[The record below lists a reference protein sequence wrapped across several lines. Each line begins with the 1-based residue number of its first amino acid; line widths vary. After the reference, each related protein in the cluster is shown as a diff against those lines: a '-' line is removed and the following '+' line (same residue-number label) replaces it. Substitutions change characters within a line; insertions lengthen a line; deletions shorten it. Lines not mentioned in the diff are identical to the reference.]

1 MAERI
6 GIFGGSFNPV
16 HTGHLVMAQDA
27 LDQFGLKRVIW
38 IPAAQ
43 PPHKPSQV
51 LAPAADRLEMLRLA
65 VQGDPRFE
73 VSNDELARGGVSYT
87 VDTVRRFQARW
98 PAAELHLIIGG
109 DTLRELHTWK
119 DIAILL
125 TLCRIVTVARPGFAA
140 DRVDPAQLRLPSPW
154 PQTLLGQVVTG
165 HLIEISASD
174 IRQRIQ
180 RSQSIRYLVPEGVER
195 YIRERRLFLS

>member
-27 LDQFGLKRVIW
+27 ADHYGLHKVIW
-38 IPAAQ
+38 VPAAQ
-43 PPHKPSQV
+43 PPHKPS

-65 VQGDPRFE
+65 VQGDARFE
-73 VSNDELARGGVSYT
+73 VSEEEIARGGVSYT
-87 VDTVRRFQARW
+87 VDTLKRLQERYAAAR
-98 PAAELHLIIGG
+98 LHLIIGG

-119 DIAILL
+119 DILTILEL
-125 TLCRIVTVARPGFAA
+125 VQVVTVARPGFAA
-140 DRVDPAQLRLPSPW
+140 EKMDPALLGLPEPW
-154 PQTLLGQVVTG
+154 PHRLLANVVTG
-165 HLIEISASD
+165 HLVEISASD

-180 RSQSIRYLVPEGVER
+180 RGQSIRYLVPEAVER
-195 YIRERRLFLS
+195 YIQNRRLYVS